1 MNDVLSVVKDLIE
14 DDVTSLGFSVQL
26 YLGKLIIIFS
36 SSRSTKNIAE
46 RLLIEADEKSNT
58 WKILFYPQ
66 SLNGYTGGGAQMP
79 ELFIRLAKDLEAFSK
94 FYAISSYVDPVRV
107 AGVTIKIRR
116 LTDSKLAQLLLYFLY
131 NSRAVQELSRVI
143 KSGGDWTDYQ
153 DAKLL
158 SGNLLVNS
166 GRETFEIVK
175 KTVNLADLY
184 FQIKMTTPIMRADT
198 EITATRKHDT
208 LSIVSFRIKRATMTH
223 KTLAEPGETD
233 SIVWPDITIRDSVE
247 HTKRRK
253 NMVRVIYWHWQHH
266 YRKFIEPAILNTT
279 NNGIVWLNQ
288 YQHRI
293 KTLKN
298 VNQLVSRL
306 PDTLVLTSK
315 RGYPVL
321 AFKDLFDYTK
331 SQLDTKKDF
340 LDRIYWW
347 HSEIYNLLDDY
358 VVEG

>member
-1 MNDVLSVVKDLIE
+1 MNTVLSVVKELIE
-14 DDVTSLGFSVQL
+14 DDVASLGFSVQL

-58 WKILFYPQ
+58 WKLSFYPQ
-66 SLNGYTGGGAQMP
+66 TLNGYSEGGAKAS
-79 ELFIRLAKDLEAFSK
+79 ELFVQLVKDLEAASQ
-94 FYAISSYVDPVRV
+94 FYISSSHVDPLIA
-107 AGVTIKIRR
+107 AGTTIRIRR

-131 NSRAVQELSRVI
+131 NSRAAQELSRVI
-143 KSGGDWTDYQ
+143 RSGGDWTEYQ
-153 DAKLL
+153 DARLL
-158 SGNLLVNS
+158 SGNLLVDS
-166 GRETFEIVK
+166 GKETFTIVGK
-175 KTVNLADLY
+175 SVNQANIN
-184 FQIKMTTPIMRADT
+184 FQVKVTTPVMRADT
-198 EITATRKHDT
+198 EITATRKHDN
-208 LSIVSFRIKRATMTH
+208 LSIVSLRIKRAVMFH
-223 KTLAEPGETD
+223 RSLAEPGKVD
-233 SIVWPDITIRDSVE
+233 SIVWPDTIIRDSFE

-253 NMVRVIYWHWQHH
+253 SLVRYVYWHWQHH
-266 YRKFIEPAILNTT
+266 YREFIEPAILNTT

-293 KTLKN
+293 KALKN

-321 AFKDLFDYTK
+321 AFKGLLDHTK
-331 SQLDTKKDF
+331 IQIDTKKDF
-340 LDRIYWW
+340 LDRIYLW
-347 HSEIYNLLDDY
+347 HSRLYSLLDDY